1 MFRGINAINVDTKGR
16 MAMPARYRQQLADD
30 AQSQIIL
37 TIDTEQRCLLLYPL
51 PFWEEIEKKVA
62 ALPSFQ
68 PATRR
73 IQRLLIGHA
82 TELSLDSHG
91 RILLPPLLREYAHID
106 KNVMLLGQGNKF
118 EIWDEKTWKSSRDEW
133 LNAGLL
139 EKEEV
144 PEELKSI
151 SL

>member
-1 MFRGINAINVDTKGR
+1 MFRGIHGINIDTKGR
-16 MAMPARYRQQLADD
+16 MAIPAKYRQRLQDEAE
-30 AQSQIIL
+30 SNVVV
-37 TIDTEQRCLLLYPL
+37 TIDTEQKCLLLYP
-51 PFWEEIEKKVA
+51 FKVWEEIEKKIA

-91 RILLPPLLREYAHID
+91 RILLPPLLRDYASID
-106 KNVMLLGQGNKF
+106 KRIMLLGQGNKF
-118 EIWDEKTWKSSRDEW
+118 EIWDEKSWEKSRDEW
-133 LNAGLL
+133 LSKGLL
-139 EKEEV
+139 NADDL
-144 PEELKSI
+144 PDELKSI

>member
-1 MFRGINAINVDTKGR
+1 MFRGIHGINIDTKGR
-16 MAMPARYRQQLADD
+16 MAVPAKYRQRLQDEAD
-30 AQSQIIL
+30 SNVVV
-37 TIDTEQRCLLLYPL
+37 TIDTEQKCLLLYP
-51 PFWEEIEKKVA
+51 FKVWEEIEKKIA

-91 RILLPPLLREYAHID
+91 RILLPPLLRDYASVD
-106 KNVMLLGQGNKF
+106 KHVMLLGQGNKF
-118 EIWDEKTWKSSRDEW
+118 EIWDEKSWEKSRDEW
-133 LNAGLL
+133 MSKGLLNADDL
-139 EKEEV
+139 
-144 PEELKSI
+144 PEELKLI

>member
-16 MAMPARYRQQLADD
+16 LAMPMRYRQQLAED
-30 AQSQIIL
+30 AESQVIL
-37 TIDTEQRCLLLYPL
+37 TIDTEQRCLLLYPF
-51 PFWEEIEKKVA
+51 PIWEEIEKKIA

-91 RILLPPLLREYAHID
+91 RILLPPLLRDYAYID
-106 KNVMLLGQGNKF
+106 KRVMLLGQGNKF
-118 EIWDEKTWKSSRDEW
+118 ELWDEKTWEQSRDAW
-133 LNAGLL
+133 LSEGLINKDEL
-139 EKEEV
+139 
-144 PEELKSI
+144 PEELKLI